1 MATEQEEII
10 EETVAAFQPQEVNP
24 DAKLP
29 DPEEEKRIIDE
40 IVDLAQKSTDFFG
53 VENERKRDDAR
64 VYADVVVFNDTDTK
78 AMTKNRAISSVNP
91 LPLYVNAAKNLFLT
105 NPFTSQVEGKNGDK
119 FRDFLDQQLVEIFA
133 NSDAN
138 VSVFSEGLQD
148 ILEEGVGFMF
158 LTTDDGRIEINLA
171 YEPSS
176 CIYDPNSRKLDG
188 SDADFFGIV
197 EQLPYE
203 RVKEMAEANG
213 VTIPSKDRIVQAKT
227 WSFANYNGSLGG
239 VNLVHFYKREADG
252 VWFIQVVGDKVIK
265 SVLFRGLSCLPVVPV
280 YGQRFKDDRK
290 KFYKGV
296 VRDTKHLC
304 KIVNGCYVSLWE
316 RVSVPSVPYT
326 SVSMDSIENVNADYE
341 NDLARYKRYKE
352 WVKKGEQMV
361 HLTPPQRVDPV
372 VVTAD
377 LLPVINDSLRKISL
391 MIGIPE
397 DGLGFSAASDAVQK
411 TAAEILT
418 RSSALVTN
426 VSHYYRHLQRSIQ
439 HVAEVI
445 VEMLCIY
452 NGRPNEYHVKLMKG
466 PEDTLKREQRRQQ
479 ILAFQSL
486 APEAAKPL
494 LLAEAI
500 RTGDFENA
508 EAIANAVL
516 LTLPPELK
524 QALNVGGGVDVAAL
538 SAQVATLTAQA
549 QQQAQQI
556 DEYRRTI
563 DADIIAGQN
572 QLVMARMNNEAALRS
587 KLVEIEARAAE
598 NEKDRQLE
606 LAKLTA
612 EQRTEA
618 EALYLKSREA
628 DQRAAENA
636 RNALHDAEAL
646 RIEAEK
652 ARADIVAKMAG
663 AIEKTHTDNLTP
675 QTVL

>member
-64 VYADVVVFNDTDTK
+64 VYADVVVFNETDTK

-158 LTTDDGRIEINLA
+158 LTTDEGRIEINLA

-213 VTIPSKDRIVQAKT
+213 VTIPSKDRIQQTKT
-227 WSFANYNGSLGG
+227 WSFANYNGSIGG
-239 VNLVHFYKREADG
+239 VNLVHFYKRDSEG

-265 SVLFRGLSCLPVVPV
+265 RVLFRGLSCLPVVPI

-326 SVSMDSIENVNADYE
+326 SVSMDSIENVDADYN

-352 WVKKGEQMV
+352 YVKKGEQWV
-361 HLTPPQRVDPV
+361 HLAEPKRVDPV

-397 DGLGFSAASDAVQK
+397 EGLGFSAASDAVQK

-452 NGRPNEYHVKLMKG
+452 NGMPNEYHVKLLKG

-538 SAQVATLTAQA
+538 SAQVGALTQQA

-636 RNALHDAEAL
+636 RKALQEAEAL

>member
-1 MATEQEEII
+1 
-10 EETVAAFQPQEVNP
+10 
-24 DAKLP
+24 
-29 DPEEEKRIIDE
+29 
-40 IVDLAQKSTDFFG
+40 
-53 VENERKRDDAR
+53 
-64 VYADVVVFNDTDTK
+64 
-78 AMTKNRAISSVNP
+78 
-91 LPLYVNAAKNLFLT
+91 
-105 NPFTSQVEGKNGDK
+105 
-119 FRDFLDQQLVEIFA
+119 
-133 NSDAN
+133 
-138 VSVFSEGLQD
+138 
-148 ILEEGVGFMF
+148 
-158 LTTDDGRIEINLA
+158 
-171 YEPSS
+171 
-176 CIYDPNSRKLDG
+176 
-188 SDADFFGIV
+188 
-197 EQLPYE
+197 
-203 RVKEMAEANG
+203 
-213 VTIPSKDRIVQAKT
+213 
-227 WSFANYNGSLGG
+227 

-265 SVLFRGLSCLPVVPV
+265 RVLFRGLSCLPVVPV

-326 SVSMDSIENVNADYE
+326 SVSMDSVENVTTDYN

-452 NGRPNEYHVKLMKG
+452 NGKPNEYHVKLLKG

-508 EAIANAVL
+508 EAIADAVL

-636 RNALHDAEAL
+636 RKALHDAEAL
-646 RIEAEK
+646 RIEAET

>member
-1 MATEQEEII
+1 
-10 EETVAAFQPQEVNP
+10 
-24 DAKLP
+24 
-29 DPEEEKRIIDE
+29 
-40 IVDLAQKSTDFFG
+40 
-53 VENERKRDDAR
+53 
-64 VYADVVVFNDTDTK
+64 
-78 AMTKNRAISSVNP
+78 
-91 LPLYVNAAKNLFLT
+91 
-105 NPFTSQVEGKNGDK
+105 
-119 FRDFLDQQLVEIFA
+119 
-133 NSDAN
+133 
-138 VSVFSEGLQD
+138 
-148 ILEEGVGFMF
+148 
-158 LTTDDGRIEINLA
+158 
-171 YEPSS
+171 
-176 CIYDPNSRKLDG
+176 
-188 SDADFFGIV
+188 
-197 EQLPYE
+197 
-203 RVKEMAEANG
+203 MAEANG
-213 VTIPSKDRIVQAKT
+213 VTIPSKDRIQQTKT

-239 VNLVHFYKREADG
+239 INLVHFYKRDSDG

-265 SVLFRGLSCLPVVPV
+265 RVLFRGLSCLPVVPI

-326 SVSMDSIENVNADYE
+326 SVSMDSIENVDADYN

-352 WVKKGEQMV
+352 YVKKGEQWV
-361 HLTPPQRVDPV
+361 HLAEPKRVDPV
-372 VVTAD
+372 VMTAD
-377 LLPVINDSLRKISL
+377 LIPVINDSLRKISL

-397 DGLGFSAASDAVQK
+397 EGLGFSAASDAVQK

-439 HVAEVI
+439 HVAEII

-452 NGRPNEYHVKLMKG
+452 NGMPNEYHVKLLKG
-466 PEDTLKREQRRQQ
+466 PEDAIKREQRRQQ
-479 ILAFQSL
+479 ILAFQTL
-486 APEAAKPL
+486 APEAVKPL

-524 QALNVGGGVDVAAL
+524 QALDVGGGVDVAAL
-538 SAQVATLTAQA
+538 SAQVGALTQQA

-556 DEYRRTI
+556 EEYRRTI

-587 KLVEIEARAAE
+587 KLVELEAKAAE

-606 LAKLTA
+606 LLKMEGDARAKA
-612 EQRTEA
+612 EE
-618 EALYLKSREA
+618 LFIKSREA
-628 DQRAAENA
+628 EQKFIESTRKSVQEAE
-636 RNALHDAEAL
+636 RL
-646 RIEAEK
+646 RIDAEK
-652 ARADIVAKMAG
+652 ARAEIVGKLG
-663 AIEKTHTDNLTP
+663 VVIKNTYTDNLTP
-675 QTVL
+675 QTEL

>member
-1 MATEQEEII
+1 MATEEII
-10 EETVAAFQPQEVNP
+10 EETAAAFQPQEVNP

-452 NGRPNEYHVKLMKG
+452 NGMPNEYHVKLLKG

-636 RNALHDAEAL
+636 RKALQDAEAL
-646 RIEAEK
+646 RIDAEK

>member
-452 NGRPNEYHVKLMKG
+452 NGMPNEYHVKLLKG

-636 RNALHDAEAL
+636 RKALQDAEAL
-646 RIEAEK
+646 RIDAEK